1 LLPAT
6 ALTALRHF
14 GVFPSLPASTRF
26 SFTHYHHRCQDF
38 CSLHGFHLTLEERQ
52 CTQPRPCAQN
62 LASLGAG
69 MVASRSGLTCHVI
82 P

>member
-1 LLPAT
+1 
-6 ALTALRHF
+6 
-14 GVFPSLPASTRF
+14 VSTEIAF
-26 SFTHYHHRCQDF
+26 DHYHHRCQDF
-38 CSLHGFHLTLEERQ
+38 CSLRGFRLTLEERQ

-69 MVASRSGLTCHVI
+69 MVASRSGLTRRVI

>member
-1 LLPAT
+1 VGTGIFFAY
-6 ALTALRHF
+6 
-14 GVFPSLPASTRF
+14 
-26 SFTHYHHRCQDF
+26 HYHRCQDF
-38 CSLHGFHLTLEERQ
+38 CSLHGFRLTSEANWG
-52 CTQPRPCAQN
+52 AQN